1 LDTPP
6 IARPPGT
13 PDRRQYRVGIR
24 TVGICCKWVWIVEA
38 STAADPLPF
47 FYSVFKS
54 SPVPVPKLD
63 RILLNPQREY
73 GVVMKARM
81 NGEGDP

>member
-1 LDTPP
+1 
-6 IARPPGT
+6 
-13 PDRRQYRVGIR
+13 
-24 TVGICCKWVWIVEA
+24 VWIVEA